1 MWEGVEV
8 HIGVNEKKCYITN
21 LNFYEIKYNAFIVIF
36 IANLIK
42 FTVPYIKLLTKIM
55 ELIQEKTSSI

>member
-42 FTVPYIKLLTKIM
+42 FIVPYIKTVN
-55 ELIQEKTSSI
+55 